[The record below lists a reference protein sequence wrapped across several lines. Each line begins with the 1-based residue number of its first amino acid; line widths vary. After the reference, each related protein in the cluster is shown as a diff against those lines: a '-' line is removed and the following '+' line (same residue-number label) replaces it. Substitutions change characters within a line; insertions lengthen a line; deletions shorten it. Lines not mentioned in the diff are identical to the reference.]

1 MLKTMNNPLGKWYFN
16 EPSSFLSIIL
26 FVEEFLI
33 IMLMFTSLSCELL
46 KVDRNEINM
55 IVNVSKSPVW
65 SERCHLNIS
74 QCPTEGV
81 VFTGMI
87 S

>member
-1 MLKTMNNPLGKWYFN
+1 MNQAHFFQFKCSLKN
-16 EPSSFLSIIL
+16 S
-26 FVEEFLI
+26 LI
-33 IMLMFTSLSCELL
+33 NMLMFTSLSCELL
-46 KVDRNEINM
+46 KVDRNEINT

-81 VFTGMI
+81 GFTGMI

>member
-1 MLKTMNNPLGKWYFN
+1 MNQAHFFQFKCSLKN
-16 EPSSFLSIIL
+16 S
-26 FVEEFLI
+26 LI
-33 IMLMFTSLSCELL
+33 NMLMFTSLSCELL
-46 KVDRNEINM
+46 KVDRNEINT

-65 SERCHLNIS
+65 SEHCHLNIP